1 MFWFFAFYCV
11 FVYHFQL
18 NVILIYFGV
27 VMNRLAFGVVTLA
40 VVWTAYKGLRSPNT
54 SICDIV
60 RKHIPNGEL
69 SVWYNPCSIAAAS
82 NLAEKATSKLLT
94 WSTGFSAT
102 ALRYA
107 ADQRISYPIYTIP
120 VEEGKLP
127 SDQETYVGW
136 DQGKVVELAT
146 EKPLYSK
153 EFGPCV
159 AVLARG
165 YKGNSKLPTHLALHH
180 VFRNTELLAKTL
192 SDLVNRVSVGT
203 VEIFISGGMDET
215 QNSRKEIYDIIKEAK
230 TADCKIAVLDDTFGI
245 ADLGTPYK
253 CTERSCFPM
262 SPGISYTGFVSPEQ
276 NPVQIIS
283 LRDEHKDVLE
293 SDIRKVQ
300 WFKI

>member
-1 MFWFFAFYCV
+1 
-11 FVYHFQL
+11 
-18 NVILIYFGV
+18 
-27 VMNRLAFGVVTLA
+27 MNYLAFGVGTLA
-40 VVWTAYKGLRSPNT
+40 VVWTAYTGLRSLNT

-60 RKHIPNGEL
+60 RSHIPNGEL

-107 ADQRISYPIYTIP
+107 ADRRISYDVYRIH
-120 VEEGKLP
+120 VEDGKFP

-153 EFGPCV
+153 EFGSCV

-165 YKGNSKLPTHLALHH
+165 YKGHSELPTHLALHH
-180 VFRNTELLAKTL
+180 VFSSPALLTKTL

-203 VEIFISGGMDET
+203 VEIFISGGIDLT
-215 QNSRKEIYDIIKEAK
+215 QDFRKKIYDIIKKAQ

-245 ADLGTPYK
+245 ADLGTAYK

-293 SDIRKVQ
+293 SDIRTVQ
-300 WFKI
+300 WSKI